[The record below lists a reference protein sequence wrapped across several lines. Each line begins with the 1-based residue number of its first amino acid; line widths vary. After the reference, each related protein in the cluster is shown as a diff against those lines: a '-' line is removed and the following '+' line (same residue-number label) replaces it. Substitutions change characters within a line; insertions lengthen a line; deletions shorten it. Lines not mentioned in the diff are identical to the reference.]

1 MKMKLGEMVVN
12 RKVWVRERTSLDHI
26 RCLVNDL
33 INGAKFPPLKVDR
46 ETGIIV
52 GGVHRYEA
60 YKLFYGNGWED
71 REVEIEPL
79 GLPPFEDDPTAWYAA
94 ALEDNEHLVERLGYS
109 DRNRTAANILKA
121 ISDPE
126 SSEVL
131 ELSRLLKFTPDG
143 WREYAK
149 IITGTISTN
158 AIPAAQKESNKPEAA
173 EENPKTFIK
182 APTNDIQA
190 SRPEM
195 SPNVRVQSAAR
206 RLSALADENLE
217 YLSPETRG
225 ILRETAEKVLELL
238 G

>member
-1 MKMKLGEMVVN
+1 MKKMKLGELVIN
-12 RKVWVRERTSLDHI
+12 RKAWVRERTSLDHI

-71 REVEIEPL
+71 REIEIDFL
-79 GLPPFEDDPTAWYAA
+79 DLPPFEEDPAAWYAA
-94 ALEDNEHLVERLGYS
+94 ALEDNEHLAERLGYG
-109 DRNRTAANILKA
+109 DRNKTAANILKA
-121 ISDPE
+121 VSDPE
-126 SSEVL
+126 SSEAL
-131 ELSRLLKFTPDG
+131 ELARLLKFTPEG
-143 WREYAK
+143 WREYAN
-149 IITGTISTN
+149 IVFG
-158 AIPAAQKESNKPEAA
+158 PAAVPELSEKAEAEQAA
-173 EENPKTFIK
+173 TAEPKKYKK

-190 SRPEM
+190 GRPEM

-206 RLSALADENLE
+206 RLSALAEENLE

-225 ILRETAEKVLELL
+225 ILQETAEKVLELL

>member
-1 MKMKLGEMVVN
+1 MKKMKLGELVIN

-71 REVEIEPL
+71 REIEIDPL
-79 GLPPFEDDPTAWYAA
+79 DLPPFEEDPVAWHAA
-94 ALEDNEHLVERLGYS
+94 ALEDNEHLAERLGYG
-109 DRNRTAANILKA
+109 DRNKTAANILKA
-121 ISDPE
+121 LSDPE
-126 SSEVL
+126 SSEAL
-131 ELSRLLKFTPDG
+131 ELARLLKFTPEG
-143 WREYAK
+143 WREYANIVFGPVTVPEPGK
-149 IITGTISTN
+149 K
-158 AIPAAQKESNKPEAA
+158 AKAEQAATA
-173 EENPKTFIK
+173 EPKKYKK

-190 SRPEM
+190 GRPEM

-206 RLSALADENLE
+206 RLSALAEENLE
-217 YLSPETRG
+217 YLSPETRS
-225 ILRETAEKVLELL
+225 ILQETAEKVLELL